1 MKFNKLR
8 ITNHRSTNP
17 QSARNKFRY
26 SNQQSTIRNRNGF
39 TLIELM
45 VSISILV
52 IIGGTA
58 YTVFDQSID
67 IYHSQMNEMLVS
79 QKCRAALNQLVL
91 DLSSLYAIEGDDD
104 FMLLAQDNPLEE
116 DVSQDM
122 LTFVILRDTRPD
134 QFLTQLNAENEQVE
148 TTEEETQNLK
158 SDLMRV
164 LYMVGPDPNE
174 EETEFEDEEE
184 QTIYLLRMVMS
195 QLNLEESEAESA
207 MEGEVSSAEEI
218 EDDTEITPFIDD
230 VKSLDFRYFDGED
243 WYDTWEEEGDFPKS
257 IQITI
262 TVTDESGDVEV
273 TQSTQ
278 VYLRMT
284 ANFEAQSEMQAAGQ
298 SGGGQSGGG
307 GMPPGQ
313 M

>member
-1 MKFNKLR
+1 MKIKVKILKDSL
-8 ITNHRSTNP
+8 HLQSYVKHKRSECTQHTSP
-17 QSARNKFRY
+17 
-26 SNQQSTIRNRNGF
+26 NRGF

-67 IYHSQMNEMLVS
+67 IYHSQMNEMLVG

-91 DLSSLYAIEGDDD
+91 DLSNLYAIEGDDD
-104 FMLLAQDNPLEE
+104 FMLLAQDNPQEE
-116 DVSQDM
+116 ENISQDL
-122 LTFVILRDTRPD
+122 LTFVTLRDTQPD
-134 QFLTQLNAENEQVE
+134 QFLTSLNAENEQAE
-148 TTEEETQNLK
+148 MADEEPEPLK

-164 LYMVGPDPNE
+164 LYMAGPDPNA
-174 EETEFEDEEE
+174 EETVELEEDEVP
-184 QTIYLLRMVMS
+184 TVYLLRMVMS
-195 QLNLEESEAESA
+195 QLSLEESEAESA
-207 MEGEVSSAEEI
+207 MEGEVSTAEEI
-218 EDDTEITPFIDD
+218 EDDTEITPFIDH
-230 VKSLDFRYFDGED
+230 VKSLDFRYFDGEE
-243 WYDTWEEEGDFPKS
+243 WYDTWEEEGTFPKS
-257 IQITI
+257 IQITL
-262 TVTDESGDVEV
+262 TVTDEFEKVEV

-284 ANFEAQSEMQAAGQ
+284 ANFETQDEMQAG
-298 SGGGQSGGG
+298 SG